1 MLNII
6 IKKIKRKI
14 ILRIIKEAKKVYLNG
29 GSLYMCNCFF
39 IVVFTWHNYTDIVK
53 TIPEFKPAT
62 FGIDTDPE
70 KGKPW
75 WNRHDWY
82 SRMEAFDKLI
92 EIYTRDENKSFHSI

>member
-1 MLNII
+1 MF
-6 IKKIKRKI
+6 KKLFRRIKRKI
-14 ILRIIKEAKKVYLNG
+14 ILRIIKEAKKVYLTG
-29 GSLYMCNCFF
+29 KYPYMCHCFYI
-39 IVVFTWHNYTDIVK
+39 IVYTWENYTDIVK

-75 WNRHDWY
+75 WSRHDVY

-92 EIYTRDENKSFHSI
+92 EIYSK